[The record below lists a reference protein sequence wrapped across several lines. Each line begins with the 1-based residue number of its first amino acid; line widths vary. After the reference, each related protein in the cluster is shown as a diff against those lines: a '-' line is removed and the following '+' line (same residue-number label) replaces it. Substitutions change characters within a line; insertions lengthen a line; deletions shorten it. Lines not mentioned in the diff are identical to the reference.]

1 MLMSAYSEQQI
12 AGFLRELPAPP
23 EHWVE
28 AARHIPRVKRQLEE
42 VLPHLEAQASGRAVE
57 TAELE
62 RAIEAA
68 GLEPAPEL
76 VDALRR
82 RLETEES

>member
-1 MLMSAYSEQQI
+1 MAEFSEKRL
-12 AGFLRELPAPP
+12 AELLRALPPPP
-23 EHWVE
+23 EHWLE
-28 AARHIPRVKRQLEE
+28 AARQAPRIARELDQVLRQIDSQEID
-42 VLPHLEAQASGRAVE
+42 RAWQ

-68 GLEPAPEL
+68 GLTAEPEL

-82 RLETEES
+82 RIDSAEI